1 MSSEVSAALQGI
13 ARRMAEAN
21 AQFEQVRGEVTAEM
35 DKVAKE
41 FQPMTPEQEE
51 ELTKS
56 YRSGAAG
63 PELRDLQG
71 RVDRGEVTWEAIK
84 SGTAEPE
91 LVAKYIRS
99 QAKLGQLVTAAAAG
113 KDMDKF
119 FEEQHRLGNHFAATA
134 PAAAP
139 MVPPAP
145 PVRRPPRPRTDG
157 DDEDFSNRSWLRDDE

>member
-1 MSSEVSAALQGI
+1 
-13 ARRMAEAN
+13 
-21 AQFEQVRGEVTAEM
+21 M

-99 QAKLGQLVTAAAAG
+99 QAKLGQLVTAAAQG

-119 FEEQHRLGNHFAATA
+119 FEEQHRLGNHFAAA
-134 PAAAP
+134 APPAAAP
-139 MVPPAP
+139 VAP
-145 PVRRPPRPRTDG
+145 PVRRPPPARTG
-157 DDEDFSNRSWLRDDE
+157 GEDEDFSNRTWLQDDE